1 MEARVVKSST
11 VMETETMRVESWME
25 EESLSS
31 EGESC
36 LEEDLIVGEPPPSR
50 TMVCKKP
57 VVRFSKAQ
65 KACLESFYQQGMTST
80 AKRHSSLISLAAK
93 DTQLSADQ
101 VKVHY

>member
-11 VMETETMRVESWME
+11 VME

-93 DTQLSADQ
+93 DPQLSADQ

>member
-11 VMETETMRVESWME
+11 VMETETI
-25 EESLSS
+25 SS

-93 DTQLSADQ
+93 DPQLSADQ

>member
-11 VMETETMRVESWME
+11 VMETETMRAESWME

-31 EGESC
+31 EEESC

-65 KACLESFYQQGMTST
+65 SKA
-80 AKRHSSLISLAAK
+80 SLISLAAK